1 MSHQKLFINYIY
13 RQTIQK
19 NNGQIIK
26 NTTADIKKLS
36 SIVKFS
42 HSSNDKTHQL
52 MLEKIISEFH
62 SIAEKYLQSE
72 KNLTL
77 RMKKTLLVNLDESSD
92 EDVNSSQQKH
102 LLQANATAEIQNSLF
117 LDREQQFQNIE
128 KDVNDI
134 NQIMNEISTLIQGK
148 REISRF

>member
-1 MSHQKLFINYIY
+1 MIIFTY

-42 HSSNDKTHQL
+42 HSSNDKSHQL

-77 RMKKTLLVNLDESSD
+77 RMKKTLLVSLDESSD
-92 EDVNSSQQKH
+92 EDVNSSQQKQ
-102 LLQANATAEIQNSLF
+102 LLHAHDATAEIQNSLF

-148 REISRF
+148 CKLNY

>member
-1 MSHQKLFINYIY
+1 
-13 RQTIQK
+13 
-19 NNGQIIK
+19 
-26 NTTADIKKLS
+26 
-36 SIVKFS
+36 
-42 HSSNDKTHQL
+42 

-62 SIAEKYLQSE
+62 SISEKYLQSE

-102 LLQANATAEIQNSLF
+102 LLQANATVEIQNSLF

-134 NQIMNEISTLIQGK
+134 NQIMNEISTLIQGRCEFK
-148 REISRF
+148 KF